1 MTSRRSGAAAGFS
14 AHADDYAA
22 TMTPALAP
30 VAAEVVRRAALQ
42 AGEAVLDVGT
52 GTGTAAVLARGD
64 GRSISGLDA
73 APGMLAIARRLAP
86 DIDFIEADFS
96 RIPVPDGAIDV
107 LIAVH
112 ALLFADDRVEALRE
126 WRRVT
131 RRGGRLSLSVP
142 GPGDVVPSAVFGEVY
157 DRFGITWS
165 DDDYPV
171 PEALAKWA
179 SDAGWSEVAVE
190 SDPTT
195 VIPLAD
201 EAAFRTWLRV
211 RANALATADW
221 SDDRREQFALDLM
234 AVAPRDATG
243 AFRVPFGALYLTAQN
258 R

>member
-1 MTSRRSGAAAGFS
+1 MTSSRSGAAAGFS

-52 GTGTAAVLARGD
+52 GTGTAAVLARGE
-64 GRSISGLDA
+64 GRTISGLDA

-86 DIDFIEADFS
+86 DIDFIDGDFS
-96 RIPVPDGAIDV
+96 HMPLPDGAVDV
-107 LIAVH
+107 VIAVH
-112 ALLFADDRVEALRE
+112 ALLFADDRIGALRE

-131 RRGGRLSLSVP
+131 RQGGRVALSVP
-142 GPGDVVPSAVFGEVY
+142 GPADVVPSAVFGEVY

-165 DDDYPV
+165 EDDYPV
-171 PEALAKWA
+171 PDVLAKWA
-179 SDAGWSEVAVE
+179 SDAGWNEVAVD
-190 SDPTT
+190 SDPST

-201 EAAFRTWLRV
+201 EDAFRTWLRV

-221 SDDRREQFALDLM
+221 SPDRRAQFALDLM
-234 AVAPRDATG
+234 AVAPRDAPG
-243 AFRVPFGALYLTAQN
+243 AFRVPFGTIYLTATN

>member
-1 MTSRRSGAAAGFS
+1 MTSRSGAAAGFS

-42 AGEAVLDVGT
+42 AGEAILDVGT
-52 GTGTAAVLARGD
+52 GTGTAAVLARGE
-64 GRSISGLDA
+64 GRSVTGLDA
-73 APGMLAIARRLAP
+73 APGMLTIARRLAP
-86 DIDFIEADFS
+86 DIDFIDADFS
-96 RIPVPDGAIDV
+96 HMPLPDGAMDV
-107 LIAVH
+107 VIAVH
-112 ALLFADDRVEALRE
+112 ALLFADDRTAALRE
-126 WRRVT
+126 WRRVA

-165 DDDYPV
+165 EDDYPT
-171 PEALAKWA
+171 PETLAGWA
-179 SDAGWSEVAVE
+179 SAAGWSEVAVD
-190 SDPTT
+190 SDPST

-201 EAAFRTWLRV
+201 DAVFRTWLRV
-211 RANALATADW
+211 RANALATSDW
-221 SDDRREQFALDLM
+221 SPERREQFARDLM

-243 AFRVPFGALYLTAQN
+243 AFRVPFGALYLTAVT